1 MMNIALNNLLNRPAF
16 KWLPFPTLVIVAIGV
31 GLLAAMMI
39 PVTVR

>member
-1 MMNIALNNLLNRPAF
+1 MKTALNNLLKRPAF
-16 KWLPFPTLVIVAIGV
+16 KCLPFPALVVIAIGV